1 MGKNEL
7 YLGGAREQNA
17 FFQKF
22 CHKKRSHATNFYNRP
37 LLVYI

>member
-1 MGKNEL
+1 MGKNNI

-22 CHKKRSHATNFYNRP
+22 CPKKRTHAANFYNRP